1 MGRGERERVGVS
13 RAMAV
18 TPERVFAE
26 LSDAWMFTGWVVGAS
41 HIRDVSDD
49 WPNPGSR
56 LLHTVGP
63 WPLTISDHTEVLEL
77 DAPRRLVMQAHAW
90 PVGEAR
96 IEVLVE
102 PTAEGSMVTMTEWP
116 VRGIGR
122 WVRNPLQDLV
132 LRRRNRESLA
142 RLASIAEKRPVPPAP
157 ESRDAHR

>member
-1 MGRGERERVGVS
+1 
-13 RAMAV
+13 
-18 TPERVFAE
+18 
-26 LSDAWMFTGWVVGAS
+26 
-41 HIRDVSDD
+41 
-49 WPNPGSR
+49 
-56 LLHTVGP
+56 
-63 WPLTISDHTEVLEL
+63 
-77 DAPRRLVMQAHAW
+77 MQAHAW

-157 ESRDAHR
+157 